1 MNTTRAAHWILGLT
15 IIGSA
20 SIALSADPKPQE
32 PSTPPS
38 NEEPASEEP
47 AGLGDLDDLL
57 GTGDKD
63 KPKDET
69 AAPAE
74 LPGEPAAHEGEL
86 ERKLSAEEASEA
98 FVQAIAQMSEAASRL
113 EQGRD
118 AGLVTQRLQEEII
131 RKLDV
136 LIQNSQ
142 QQSSS
147 SSSSSSSSQQNQQPS
162 PQQQNQQQ
170 QNNQNQ
176 AENSTDQG
184 ERRDPPENM
193 DPNLRQMFESASA
206 TWGALPE
213 RVRDMLM
220 DGLESAF
227 SANYKSMT
235 EAYYR
240 RLADE
245 AEGP

>member
-1 MNTTRAAHWILGLT
+1 MTTLEHIRVWMLGLAAVT
-15 IIGSA
+15 SPALARSA
-20 SIALSADPKPQE
+20 PEREPPK
-32 PSTPPS
+32 
-38 NEEPASEEP
+38 NEEPAREEP
-47 AGLGDLDDLL
+47 EKSGGLGDLDDLL
-57 GTGDKD
+57 GVDDEEAGDD
-63 KPKDET
+63 DEDG
-69 AAPAE
+69 APAE

-86 ERKLSAEEASEA
+86 ARKLSAQEANEA

-113 EQGRD
+113 ENARD

-131 RKLDV
+131 AKLDA
-136 LIQNSQ
+136 LIQSSN

-147 SSSSSSSSQQNQQPS
+147 SSSSSS
-162 PQQQNQQQ
+162 QQQ
-170 QNNQNQ
+170 QQQQQQPQPQPQAQNQ
-176 AENSTDQG
+176 PGSTTDPKEQNT
-184 ERRDPPENM
+184 RQSPPEPM
-193 DPNLRQMFESASA
+193 DPNLKQMLESAST

>member
-1 MNTTRAAHWILGLT
+1 MNANWMSILW
-15 IIGSA
+15 IGSA
-20 SIALSADPKPQE
+20 LACGGALAQSAEPKPEE
-32 PSTPPS
+32 PPKS
-38 NEEPASEEP
+38 EEPASG
-47 AGLGDLDDLL
+47 GLGDLDDLL
-57 GTGDKD
+57 GVDDED
-63 KPKDET
+63 KPDAED
-69 AAPAE
+69 APAE
-74 LPGEPAAHEGEL
+74 LPEPAAPHEGEL
-86 ERKLSAEEASEA
+86 ERKLSAQEASEA
-98 FVQAIAQMSEAASRL
+98 FVQAIAQMGEAASRL
-113 EQGRD
+113 ENARD

-136 LIQNSQ
+136 LIQNAN
-142 QQSSS
+142 QSSS
-147 SSSSSSSSQQNQQPS
+147 SSSSSSQSQQQQQQQQPS
-162 PQQQNQQQ
+162 QPQQQQQQQNQ
-170 QNNQNQ
+170 Q
-176 AENSTDQG
+176 AENSTDSG
-184 ERRDPPENM
+184 DRRDPPENM

-245 AEGP
+245 AEGQ